1 MTDISTPK
9 TQALLNSDA
18 PFWVRNALK
27 EAMQRAPVDALEDAQ
42 RLLDAL
48 AEWSAAKLEDENARY
63 SRICGTTKPEA
74 VAA

>member
-27 EAMQRAPVDALEDAQ
+27 SAMERAPVDALEDGQ
-42 RLLDAL
+42 KLLDAL
-48 AEWSAAKLEDENARY
+48 AEWAAAKLQDENERFARM
-63 SRICGTTKPEA
+63 RPEPEA